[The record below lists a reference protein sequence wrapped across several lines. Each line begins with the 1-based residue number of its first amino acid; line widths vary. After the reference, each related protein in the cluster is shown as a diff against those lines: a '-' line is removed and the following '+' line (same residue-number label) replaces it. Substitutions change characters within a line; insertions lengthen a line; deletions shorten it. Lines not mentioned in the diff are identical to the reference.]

1 MSSESS
7 YDNLLGPTTLTP
19 IVKRLTMELSVA
31 TGIHTPSLPHAG
43 EEKPSSKFTALTSSQ
58 ICSIQSLKAVE
69 SYGMEAVI
77 NLVLPNVF
85 NSHSLIGQ

>member
-7 YDNLLGPTTLTP
+7 YDNLLGPILTP

-43 EEKPSSKFTALTSSQ
+43 EEKPSTKFTALNSSWIGAIQ
-58 ICSIQSLKAVE
+58 ILKAVE

-77 NLVLPNVF
+77 YLVLPNAF